1 MIDFYDLAEKRSVGE
16 IRELYPISQDF
27 FDNMN
32 LTELADNMPMA
43 GALEKS
49 DPEWLSE
56 LGTDAEGVLEQ
67 FCEFMETLTSP
78 EENAVE
84 IREITIVGGRDK
96 NGVPEEAGLSVHPG
110 DVISIV
116 GPTGSGK
123 SRLPMGMPMS
133 SMEMS

>member
-67 FCEFMETLTSP
+67 FCEFMEALTSP

-84 IREITIVGGRDK
+84 IREITIVAGAIKTEFRRRPDCPCIREMSSASWDLPD
-96 NGVPEEAGLSVHPG
+96 PERAGCWGILSV
-110 DVISIV
+110 
-116 GPTGSGK
+116 
-123 SRLPMGMPMS
+123 
-133 SMEMS
+133 

>member
-67 FCEFMETLTSP
+67 FCEFMEALTSP

-110 DVISIV
+110 DVIGIV
-116 GPTGSGK
+116 
-123 SRLPMGMPMS
+123 
-133 SMEMS
+133 